1 MKRSWQIT
9 SRDDLTR
16 FVMSA
21 WGWKLDK
28 PVEIAVSHLDQRNAD
43 QNRLLWSLLNAISK
57 QVDWHGQKLAADDW
71 KHVFTAAQGKQRV
84 VPGLDGGF
92 VVLGVSTSRMTKA
105 EFAELIELA
114 QAFAAEKGVKWAE
127 Q

>member
-1 MKRSWQIT
+1 MKRTWKVEN
-9 SRDDLTR
+9 RADLTR

-21 WGWKLDK
+21 WGWKLEK
-28 PVEIAVSHLDQRNAD
+28 PVEITVSHLDQRNAE
-43 QNRLLWSLLNAISK
+43 QNRLLWSMLTAISK
-57 QVDWHGQKLAADDW
+57 QVDWYGQKLQPEDW

-114 QAFAAEKGVKWAE
+114 QAFAADKGVVWQE
-127 Q
+127 P

>member
-1 MKRSWQIT
+1 MTRSWRIA

-21 WGWKLDK
+21 WGWKLEK
-28 PVEIAVSHLDQRNAD
+28 PIEIAVSYLDQRNAE
-43 QNRLLWSLLNAISK
+43 QNRLLWSLLTAISK
-57 QVDWHGQKLAADDW
+57 HVDWYGQKLQPEDW

-92 VVLGVSTSRMTKA
+92 VVLGISTSRMTKA

-114 QAFAAEKGVKWAE
+114 QAFAAEKGVQWAE